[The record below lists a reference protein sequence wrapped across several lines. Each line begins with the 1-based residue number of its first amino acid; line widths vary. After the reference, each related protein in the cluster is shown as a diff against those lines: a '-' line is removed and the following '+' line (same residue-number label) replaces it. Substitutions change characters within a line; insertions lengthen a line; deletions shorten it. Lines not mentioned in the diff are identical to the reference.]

1 MMSRTVVRFLIGLC
15 AAASIVGAP
24 ICAVAQEP
32 KKADAQESK
41 KVDADIGKFDAEN
54 GDGVARYCAN
64 IAPVVVESRIAW
76 EMKRLKELEDELKEK
91 MTALDAKETEARD
104 WVNKRQDLL
113 SRAEDDI
120 VAIYAKMKPEAS
132 AAQMNVMDDASA
144 AAILS
149 KLNPRAAS
157 AILGEME
164 AERATKLTDII
175 SGVRNGPKPP
185 TPPPSPDADGDKS

>member
-1 MMSRTVVRFLIGLC
+1 MMSRTVVRFLIGVCAATLVVAAPLC
-15 AAASIVGAP
+15 AF
-24 ICAVAQEP
+24 AQDP
-32 KKADAQESK
+32 KKADA
-41 KVDADIGKFDAEN
+41 DAGKFDAEN

-64 IAPVVVESRIAW
+64 IAPVAVESRIAW
-76 EMKRLKELEDELKEK
+76 EMKRLKELEDEIKGK

-164 AERATKLTDII
+164 AERAAKLSDII
-175 SGVRNGPKPP
+175 AGNGPKPPP
-185 TPPPSPDADGDKS
+185 TPPPSPVSDGDKS

>member
-1 MMSRTVVRFLIGLC
+1 MMSRTVVRFFIELCVAALIV
-15 AAASIVGAP
+15 AAPVRGF
-24 ICAVAQEP
+24 AQDP
-32 KKADAQESK
+32 KKADA
-41 KVDADIGKFDAEN
+41 DAGKFDAEN

-64 IAPVVVESRIAW
+64 IAPVAVESRIAW
-76 EMKRLKELEDELKEK
+76 EMKRLKELEDEIKEK
-91 MTALDAKETEARD
+91 MSALDAKETEARD

-164 AERATKLTDII
+164 AERAAKLTDII
-175 SGVRNGPKPP
+175 SGAQNGPKPP
-185 TPPPSPDADGDKS
+185 PAPPPSPDSDGDKS